1 MSKPMLNINL
11 NINTNQSPSI
21 NTNNNTIIN
30 TIINTTQPAYLRDV
44 TVTPAVTA
52 SSSSSSLEHALSPHK
67 PPRLTLKVVNG
78 SLSDVRFKARQRWS
92 SIQGNR
98 SGGGVL
104 PVAREEMSG
113 WSDFC
118 FLLLFCSFILLS
130 INHQPTINQPSTNHQ
145 PTIN

>member
-21 NTNNNTIIN
+21 NTNNNTITN
-30 TIINTTQPAYLRDV
+30 TIINTLINITQPAYLRDV

-52 SSSSSSLEHALSPHK
+52 SSSSLEHALSPHK

-98 SGGGVL
+98 GGGGEGVVGGQRRDVWL
-104 PVAREEMSG
+104 V
-113 WSDFC
+113 
-118 FLLLFCSFILLS
+118 
-130 INHQPTINQPSTNHQ
+130 
-145 PTIN
+145 